1 VRRSRNS
8 RAGRTGFRDHGAG
21 VPGSRR
27 PAARSSTPRTVIRRV
42 PALRHPLPGRRAAR
56 RRPRQRARPVLRP
69 PGRRR
74 GLLTRDRLPRT
85 GPVQDRAP
93 AASPERRLRARRRP
107 VSLAPDRRGRRTPA
121 SVAPPLARASAAR
134 CPPGRPLALGL
145 PALRLPGRRP
155 GLGQQGPRLPG
166 RRPGLGQQGP
176 RLPGRRP
183 GLGQRGPRLPGRRPG
198 LGQRGPRLPGPHLPG
213 RGPQGPGLP
222 DLRLPGPR
230 AAPEL
235 PERSAAHPGLRRPRP
250 PELPH
255 RARALSGPAAR
266 SGP

>member
-1 VRRSRNS
+1 MRRSRNS

-27 PAARSSTPRTVIRRV
+27 PAARSSPPRTVIRRV

-69 PGRRR
+69 PGRPR

-166 RRPGLGQQGP
+166 RRPGLGQ
-176 RLPGRRP
+176 
-183 GLGQRGPRLPGRRPG
+183 
-198 LGQRGPRLPGPHLPG
+198 RGPRLPGPHLPG

>member
-1 VRRSRNS
+1 MRRSRNS

-166 RRPGLGQQGP
+166 RRPGLGQ
-176 RLPGRRP
+176 
-183 GLGQRGPRLPGRRPG
+183 
-198 LGQRGPRLPGPHLPG
+198 RGPRLPGPHLPG